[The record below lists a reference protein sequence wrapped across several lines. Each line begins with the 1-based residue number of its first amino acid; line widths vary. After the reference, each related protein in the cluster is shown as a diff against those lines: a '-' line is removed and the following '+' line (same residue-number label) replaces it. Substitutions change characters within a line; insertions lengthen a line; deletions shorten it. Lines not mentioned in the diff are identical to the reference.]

1 MNRRPILRS
10 ALIPALG
17 QGLVRFVI
25 YGFLPLCA
33 GIVLTASG
41 NNPPQAAVQQVV
53 QQEVS
58 YTFPYKKAGLTERQA
73 AAYLLDRF
81 AFGSRP
87 GDVDAIVQK
96 GLERWFEEQL
106 QGTLPE
112 SDVNSRL
119 ATFSTLTM
127 ANEEIVKTFPNA
139 GLVLRQAI
147 QDGVIT
153 SDAVK
158 GEVKAD
164 GKNTDGKAYRAE
176 LLKYAKQ
183 KGYRPKRELYGE
195 MYAQKLLRA
204 VQSPNQLREV
214 LTDFWFNHFN
224 VSITDN
230 QADQFV
236 MTYERDAIR
245 PNVLG
250 TFRVLLGATAKHP
263 AMLAYLDNAQST
275 APDGTPTTTSLV
287 LDTMRN
293 AGGARGAVQRRVI
306 DSGLAKTARQRDSIV
321 EKLPSELQPR
331 KGINE
336 NYARELMELHTLG
349 VDGGYSQK
357 DVTEAARVLTGWTM
371 FPMGPNANRLRDR
384 LAERPERSKML
395 GFVREGDFLFRADAH
410 DATAKTVMGE
420 VFPAGGG
427 KDEGEKLLDM
437 LAKHPATA
445 KFICGKIAKRFV
457 ADAPPEALVSRMSAT
472 FLDHNGDIKDVL
484 RTLAASDEFWGV
496 PPQISPPQVSS
507 QQISVAQPATKA
519 NPKAK
524 KAKAQ
529 TTSNQATNNQTASKQ
544 AIPPQTN
551 LRSKIK
557 SPFELAVSALRAMN
571 ADVVRPREVLEWIR
585 KIGQPLY
592 AYQAPTGF
600 PDRAES
606 WINTGALL
614 GRMNFGVNLA
624 LGSIAGVKFDL
635 AALNSNHEPQSLDDA
650 LETYARLLMPER
662 NLSETLRLLKPVL
675 ADPAFI
681 EKVSAEAQKTGDT
694 REPTSMRPNERK
706 PRLGEESMT
715 TMADIGDETHEHG
728 VKSEKNPTVKGNALA
743 QVVGIILGSPEF
755 QRR

>member
-1 MNRRPILRS
+1 MDTRPISTVTSLR
-10 ALIPALG
+10 ALG
-17 QGLVRFVI
+17 QRVKHFLALFV
-25 YGFLPLCA
+25 LPLSA
-33 GIVLTASG
+33 SIVLTASSS
-41 NNPPQAAVQQVV
+41 NPPHGAL
-53 QQEVS
+53 QQETA

-81 AFGSRP
+81 AFGARP
-87 GDVDAIVQK
+87 GDVDVVVQK

-112 SDVNSRL
+112 QELNSRL
-119 ATFSTLTM
+119 STFSTLSM
-127 ANEEIVKTFPNA
+127 ANEEIVKTFPNQ
-139 GLVLRQAI
+139 GFVLRQAI
-147 QDGVIT
+147 QDGVIA

-158 GEVKAD
+158 GNNVQGVGNAD
-164 GKNTDGKAYRAE
+164 GKPYRVE
-176 LLKYAKQ
+176 LLKYAKS

-230 QADQFV
+230 QADQYV

-245 PNVLG
+245 PNVTG
-250 TFRVLLGATAKHP
+250 TFRALLGATAKHP

-275 APDGTPTTTSLV
+275 APEGTPTTTSLV

-293 AGGARGAVQRRVI
+293 APGVRGAVQRRVI
-306 DSGLAKTARQRDSIV
+306 DSSLAKTARQRDSLL

-357 DVTEAARVLTGWTM
+357 DVTEAARVLTGWTI

-384 LAERPERSKML
+384 LTERPERSKML

-420 VFPAGGG
+420 VFSAGGG
-427 KDEGEKLLDM
+427 KEEGERLLDM

-457 ADAPPEALVSRMSAT
+457 ADAPSEVLVSRMSAV
-472 FLDHNGDIKDVL
+472 FLERNGDIKEVL
-484 RTLAASDEFWGV
+484 RVLAVSDEFWGV
-496 PPQISPPQVSS
+496 E
-507 QQISVAQPATKA
+507 QPASQPALAPSMQTGKQTK
-519 NPKAK
+519 KLK
-524 KAKAQ
+524 I
-529 TTSNQATNNQTASKQ
+529 QATNKQ
-544 AIPPQTN
+544 VSVTQATKPQVN

-600 PDRAES
+600 PDRAEA

-624 LGSIAGVKFDL
+624 LGGIGGVKFDL

-650 LETYARLLMPER
+650 LETYTRLLMPER
-662 NLSETLRLLKPVL
+662 NISETLRLLKPVL
-675 ADPAFI
+675 ADPAFT
-681 EKVSAEAQKTGDT
+681 EKINAEAQKVGEMTQ
-694 REPTSMRPNERK
+694 PAPMQPNERK
-706 PRLGEESMT
+706 TKREEEPMMTELGEESQ
-715 TMADIGDETHEHG
+715 THDATNA
-728 VKSEKNPTVKGNALA
+728 KSEKSTVLSGSALA

>member
-10 ALIPALG
+10 ALFPALG
-17 QGLVRFVI
+17 QGLVRVVV
-25 YGFLPLCA
+25 YGFLPLCVS
-33 GIVLTASG
+33 IFLTASG
-41 NNPPQAAVQQVV
+41 SNPPQAAVQRVV
-53 QQEVS
+53 QQEVPYS
-58 YTFPYKKAGLTERQA
+58 FPYKKAGLTERQA

-87 GDVDAIVQK
+87 GDVDAVVQK

-106 QGTLPE
+106 QGALPE

-127 ANEEIVKTFPNA
+127 ANEEIVKTFPNP
-139 GLVLRQAI
+139 GFVLRQAI
-147 QDGVIT
+147 QDGIIT
-153 SDAVK
+153 SDAAK
-158 GEVKAD
+158 DAKAGGNTD
-164 GKNTDGKAYRAE
+164 GKNADGKAYRTE

-250 TFRVLLGATAKHP
+250 TFRALLGATAKHP

-293 AGGARGAVQRRVI
+293 TGGVRGAVQRRLI
-306 DSGLAKTARQRDSIV
+306 DSGLSKTARQRDSIV
-321 EKLPSELQPR
+321 EKLPPELQPR

-357 DVTEAARVLTGWTM
+357 DVTEAARVLTGWTI

-420 VFPAGGG
+420 AFPAGGG
-427 KDEGEKLLDM
+427 KDEGERLLDI

-496 PPQISPPQVSS
+496 PQQVSLP
-507 QQISVAQPATKA
+507 QTNVVQATTKA
-519 NPKAK
+519 NSKAK
-524 KAKAQ
+524 KAKVQ
-529 TTSNQATNNQTASKQ
+529 TVNNQTASKQ

-624 LGSIAGVKFDL
+624 LGGIAGVKFDL

-681 EKVSAEAQKTGDT
+681 EKVSAEAQKTGNT
-694 REPTSMRPNERK
+694 REPTSIRPNERK
-706 PRLGEESMT
+706 PRPEEDSMT
-715 TMADIGDETHEHG
+715 TMADIGDETHEHAA
-728 VKSEKNPTVKGNALA
+728 KSEKSLTVTGSALA